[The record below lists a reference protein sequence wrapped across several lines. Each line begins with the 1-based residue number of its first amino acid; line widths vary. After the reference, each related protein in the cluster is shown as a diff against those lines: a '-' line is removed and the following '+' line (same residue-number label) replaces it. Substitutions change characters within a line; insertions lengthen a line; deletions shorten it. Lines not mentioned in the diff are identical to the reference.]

1 MKLKYLLKL
10 NALLILCS
18 MALETMSKFSLTL
31 ETSFDMMKPYSIKR
45 VENQAIKNEDINKE
59 KFNTYH
65 KCDVKSGVVNQIVSK
80 DEKKREMIIQPIY
93 YQLNTVSLNFYDTM
107 GNSAQLLAIMPIEK
121 VTRLLQIYSGTHCI
135 TFILKTETGRE
146 KEGLTVCPDSEKDK
160 DDWIRVVTDFK
171 ECDINVHQ
179 SERNEE
185 VILDF
190 TKVNYLLSEKN
201 KTESLSPS
209 ELKIL
214 QEKKDEEI
222 INGMWYD
229 NSQKTDR
236 KPPGSLVRTSAMKK
250 EMTNIISALKNSN
263 LAQQKL
269 QREYQGKIAQA
280 EKIKKDVEKQQE
292 IVRTIL
298 QKRAL
303 KEKERKAAILRKATQ
318 NKELKL
324 MKAVRMQIEKIK
336 KKEME
341 QTKKALKKQL
351 NFIKGV
357 PEEPKTSKA
366 KQKQNEMAQALSELR
381 IPLDS
386 YDAGVFAGELPSS
399 IGGPLAKALIAKYGP
414 LGENK
419 LVKLARVPGMEKK
432 YRQLNKAASK
442 KNKIASIKAK
452 SKLGKNGKVSKKKL
466 GKVPAGKKKIIRG
479 PKGKIIQLTTK
490 TIESS
495 SRLFDYS
502 GCTDPRLTGKF
513 EYKHIVFSNGVGM
526 IFFFYPWTIYI
537 LIF

>member
-1 MKLKYLLKL
+1 MKLKYLIKL

-18 MALETMSKFSLTL
+18 MALETMSKFSLTF

-45 VENQAIKNEDINKE
+45 VENQAIKNEDINKK

-80 DEKKREMIIQPIY
+80 DEKKREMIMQPIY
-93 YQLNTVSLNFYDTM
+93 YQLNTISLNFYDTM
-107 GNSAQLLAIMPIEK
+107 GNSAQLLATMPIEK

-135 TFILKTETGRE
+135 TFILKSETGRE

-160 DDWIRVVTDFK
+160 EEWIRVVTDFK

-190 TKVNYLLSEKN
+190 TKVNYLLSQN
-201 KTESLSPS
+201 KTDSPQ
-209 ELKIL
+209 I
-214 QEKKDEEI
+214 QEKKEEEI
-222 INGMWYD
+222 LNGMWYD
-229 NSQKTDR
+229 NSQKIIR
-236 KPPGSLVRTSAMKK
+236 KPPGAIIRTSAMKK
-250 EMTNIISALKNSN
+250 EMTNIIAELKKSN

-280 EKIKKDVEKQQE
+280 EKIKKDVEKQKE

-303 KEKERKAAILRKATQ
+303 KEKERKAVIMRKATQ

-324 MKAVRMQIEKIK
+324 MKAVRMQIQKIK
-336 KKEME
+336 KQEIQ

-357 PEEPKTSKA
+357 PEKPKTSKA
-366 KQKQNEMAQALSELR
+366 KQKQTEMAKALSELR

-386 YDAGVFAGELPSS
+386 YDAGVFAGELPSP

-442 KNKIASIKAK
+442 KNKIATIKAK

-513 EYKHIVFSNGVGM
+513 EYKHLVFSNGVGM
-526 IFFFYPWTIYI
+526 IFFFYPWTI
-537 LIF
+537 L